1 MIFGLFTL
9 FVALTI
15 SAVAAYY
22 SIAGLCAIFAAAVTP
37 IIIMGAALELG
48 KITATVWLHK
58 FWHKANIQFK
68 LYLIPAIIVLMI
80 ITSMGIFGF
89 LSKAHMDQSVTVG
102 DSAAQVSI
110 LDEKIKTEQD
120 NIASAKRAL
129 TQMDSQVDQMLSRT
143 TDDKGTNKAVQIR
156 KQQAGERKSL
166 QTEITQA
173 QKHIAELQNER
184 APLAAQSRKIE
195 AEVGPIKYIA
205 ALIYGDNPDAN
216 LLERA
221 VRWVIILLV
230 LVFDPLALVLI
241 LAAEQTIE
249 WARADR
255 DKAKKPEG
263 WHQEW
268 VPDTENPW
276 HDEPAYELDDGPLTD
291 EQITKITQEANVDDD
306 IEMTKFF
313 EDGQDLAKDID
324 ANNGFY
330 VKQPHSPADVN
341 PIELSVTEDPLDIPV
356 LENEETWASRV
367 IDEQLHVD
375 PDPIRPVPP
384 PADDL
389 EPLLPGYNTQQIVI
403 PDFSIT
409 DQDNTAANAGFG
421 VEFPTKPKRGDL
433 FLRVDFLPSR
443 LYKWNDKKWIEVDKD
458 KTDHYAYDQLYIKHL
473 IEKIDSGEYDVDLL
487 TESEQDQIQ
496 RYLNDTTNKQ

>member
-1 MIFGLFTL
+1 MIFGIFTL
-9 FVALTI
+9 AVALTI

-22 SIAGLCAIFAAAVTP
+22 SIAGLCAIFAAAVVP

-58 FWHKANIQFK
+58 YWHRCALQFK
-68 LYLIPAIIVLMI
+68 LYLVPAIVVLMI

-89 LSKAHMDQSVTVG
+89 LSKAHMDQGVTVG
-102 DSAAQVSI
+102 DSAAQVAI
-110 LDEKIKTEQD
+110 FDEKIRTEKD
-120 NIASAKRAL
+120 NIETARKAL
-129 TQMDSQVDQMLSRT
+129 QQMDSQVDQMLGRT
-143 TDDKGTNKAVQIR
+143 TDDRGAERAVQIR
-156 KQQAGERKSL
+156 RNQAKERKNL
-166 QTEITQA
+166 QNEIAQA
-173 QKHIAELQNER
+173 QKNISALQAER

-249 WARADR
+249 WSREDR
-255 DKAKKPEG
+255 KAKKDPQPEG

-268 VPDTENPW
+268 VPNTENLW
-276 HDEPAYELDDGPLTD
+276 HDEPKYELDDGPLTD
-291 EQITKITQEANVDDD
+291 EQIDEINRQANVQ
-306 IEMTKFF
+306 ITTPNPLFEEPELKEFF
-313 EDGQDLAKDID
+313 EQGKELAQAID
-324 ANNGFY
+324 SNNGHF
-330 VKQPHSPADVN
+330 P
-341 PIELSVTEDPLDIPV
+341 EDIPV

-367 IDEQLHVD
+367 IDEHAD
-375 PDPIRPVPP
+375 PDPIRPLPP
-384 PADDL
+384 PADDP
-389 EPLLPGYNTQQIVI
+389 EPILPGYNAQQVVI

-409 DQDNTAANAGFG
+409 KEATAASAGFG
-421 VEFPTKPKRGDL
+421 TEFPTTPKKGDM

-458 KTDHYAYDQLYIKHL
+458 RTDQYAYDQMYIKHL
-473 IEKIDSGEYDVDLL
+473 IEKIDSGEYDVELL
-487 TESEQDQIQ
+487 TELERDQIQ